1 MRRWMLVLALAP
13 PTLAGCELQEV
24 TLAPP
29 EDVVVVEAYL
39 RTNRPT
45 QFAFIHR
52 TIRGR
57 EAVQVPAAEVVV
69 TGPDGRVRTLQP
81 VPIEVCFDGP
91 TGAGTC
97 YAAGRIGDPFVVEPG
112 ARYALE
118 VRLPDGR
125 RIEGETRVPGDFRV
139 TSPVTVPCAMPEGS
153 LDITWTVADGA
164 WAYLVD
170 AELHGLKDALASEGI
185 VIEDEPFLLSGV
197 TISEEDTTLSF
208 PAELGVFERFGLP
221 RDLVLALQ
229 AGLPDGVESR
239 IFISAADRNFVNWAR
254 RGNFNPSG
262 LVRVSSLRGDGIG
275 VFGSLVVRDL
285 VVGAK
290 SDPLPV
296 CSGG

>member
-1 MRRWMLVLALAP
+1 MRRWMLVLALASL
-13 PTLAGCELQEV
+13 TSAGCELQKV

-39 RTNRPT
+39 RTDRPT

-57 EAVQVPAAEVVV
+57 EAVQVPAADVVV
-69 TGPDGRVRTLQP
+69 TGPDGRARTLRP

-91 TGAGTC
+91 MGAGSC

-112 ARYALE
+112 ARYTLE

-153 LDITWTVADGA
+153 LDIAWTPSEGT

-197 TISEEDTTLSF
+197 TVSEEDTTLSF